1 MGLGRRG
8 RVIQAVTFD
17 FWQTLM
23 ADTPENLT
31 RATALR
37 IEGVNTVLARSGQ
50 PVKTE
55 GLKAAYEAC
64 GHRLRRI
71 WQEHR
76 DLPYREQVAIF
87 LEAGAPGLAGRLAP
101 EIFEE
106 VVQAYI
112 TPVLSSPPAP
122 SPGAVEAVNALA
134 NQGFVLCV
142 VSNTGRTPG
151 VMLRQVLARFRLLDR
166 FRVTSFSDE
175 LGIRKPNPE
184 IFRTTLARAGVDPA
198 CAVHVGDSP
207 EDDIAGARAAGMRAI
222 HFVADGQ
229 PGSEAADLVL
239 RDLAGLPDALARLL

>member
-1 MGLGRRG
+1 
-8 RVIQAVTFD
+8 VIQAVTFD

-87 LEAGAPGLAGRLAP
+87 LEAVAPGLAGRLAP

-151 VMLRQVLARFRLLDR
+151 VMLRQVLARYGLLER
-166 FRVTSFSDE
+166 FCVMSFSDE
-175 LGIRKPNPE
+175 VGLRKPRPE
-184 IFRTTLARAGVDPA
+184 IFRLTLARAGLDPA
-198 CAVHVGDSP
+198 RAVHVGDTP
-207 EDDIAGARAAGMRAI
+207 EADIAGARAAGMRAI

>member
-1 MGLGRRG
+1 MIR
-8 RVIQAVTFD
+8 AVTFD

-23 ADTPENLT
+23 ADTPENMA

-50 PVKTE
+50 PVET
-55 GLKAAYEAC
+55 GVLKAAYEAC

-87 LEAGAPGLAGRLAP
+87 LEAVAPGLAGRLAP

-112 TPVLSSPPAP
+112 TPVLSFPPAP

-151 VMLRQVLARFRLLDR
+151 VMLRQVLARYGLLER
-166 FRVTSFSDE
+166 FCVMSFSDE
-175 LGIRKPNPE
+175 VGLRKPRPE
-184 IFRTTLARAGVDPA
+184 IFRLTLARAGVDLA
-198 CAVHVGDSP
+198 RAVHVGDTP
-207 EDDIAGARAAGMRAI
+207 EADIAGARAAGMRAI

>member
-1 MGLGRRG
+1 M
-8 RVIQAVTFD
+8 IQAVTFD

-23 ADTPENLT
+23 GDTPENLA

-50 PVKTE
+50 PMETGVLE
-55 GLKAAYEAC
+55 AAYEAC

-87 LEAGAPGLAGRLAP
+87 LEAVAPGLVGRLAQ
-101 EIFEE
+101 EAFEE
-106 VVQAYI
+106 AVQAYI
-112 TPVLSSPPAP
+112 TPVLSSPPVP

-134 NQGFVLCV
+134 SQGLVLCV

-151 VMLRQVLARFRLLDR
+151 VMLRQVLARFGLLDR

-198 CAVHVGDSP
+198 RAVHVGDTA
-207 EDDIAGARAAGMRAI
+207 EADIAGARAAGMRAI